1 MSVFKTPIHPASIQL
16 VEAHRKD
23 ISRLT
28 ITAGVILF
36 LGMAPAMAWVALA
49 PLASAVVAPAVV
61 KIDLN
66 RRPVQHA
73 EGGIVAEVKVRDG
86 QRVSKGEPL
95 IILGDVGVSADLER
109 LGLRVRAEEATI
121 ARLEAEQAGRSSI
134 VFPKTLLEAAQSEQ
148 RLQELLSKER
158 SLFSARREALTG
170 QVGLLRSQRGKVE
183 QELAAL
189 DSQVSEA
196 SRSLG
201 HQREELQN
209 NRWLLRDGFIS
220 GARVS
225 QNEASVADYGVK
237 LAERRSEL
245 ARAEQR
251 RIDIDLRIRSLES
264 DYRQQAS
271 DQLKVTAQ
279 RLSELR
285 EELRK
290 PADAAARQVIVAPAD
305 GEVMDLKFTS
315 VGSVIAPR
323 ETIAD
328 IVPSAPKLLVE
339 AQLRPEDIEQVR
351 RGQPAD
357 VRFTAFNPRTT
368 PSVAGQV
375 SYVSADRLIDET
387 TRQPYYLAQI
397 EIDPES
403 MARAGSLV
411 LQAGMPAE
419 VYLLGRE
426 RTTLEYLAQ
435 PVTDVLRRSVRER

>member
-1 MSVFKTPIHPASIQL
+1 M
-16 VEAHRKD
+16 
-23 ISRLT
+23 
-28 ITAGVILF
+28 
-36 LGMAPAMAWVALA
+36 
-49 PLASAVVAPAVV
+49 
-61 KIDLN
+61 
-66 RRPVQHA
+66 
-73 EGGIVAEVKVRDG
+73 
-86 QRVSKGEPL
+86 
-95 IILGDVGVSADLER
+95 
-109 LGLRVRAEEATI
+109 
-121 ARLEAEQAGRSSI
+121 
-134 VFPKTLLEAAQSEQ
+134 
-148 RLQELLSKER
+148 
-158 SLFSARREALTG
+158 
-170 QVGLLRSQRGKVE
+170 
-183 QELAAL
+183 
-189 DSQVSEA
+189 
-196 SRSLG
+196 
-201 HQREELQN
+201 
-209 NRWLLRDGFIS
+209 
-220 GARVS
+220 
-225 QNEASVADYGVK
+225 K

-285 EELRK
+285 EEMRK

-351 RGQPAD
+351 KGQPAD

-403 MARAGSLV
+403 MARAGSLS

>member
-1 MSVFKTPIHPASIQL
+1 MSVFKTPIHPASVRL

-49 PLASAVVAPAVV
+49 PLATAVVAPAVV

-73 EGGIVAEVKVRDG
+73 EGGIIAEVKVRDG

-95 IILGDVGVSADLER
+95 IILGDVAVSADLER
-109 LGLRVRAEEATI
+109 LGFRARAEEAAI
-121 ARLEAEQAGRSSI
+121 ARLEAEQASRASI
-134 VFPKTLLEAAQSEQ
+134 EFPKALLEAAQGEK
-148 RLQELLSKER
+148 RLQELLTKER

-170 QVGLLRSQRGKVE
+170 QVALLRSQRGKVE

-189 DSQVSEA
+189 QSQVAEA
-196 SRSLG
+196 GRSLE
-201 HQREELQN
+201 HQREELEN
-209 NRWLLRDGFIS
+209 NRRLLRDGFLS
-220 GARVS
+220 AARVS
-225 QNEASVADYGVK
+225 QNEATVADYGVK

-271 DQLKVTAQ
+271 DQLKIAGQ

-328 IVPSAPKLLVE
+328 IVPSGPKLLVE

-351 RGQPAD
+351 RGQTAD

-368 PSVAGQV
+368 PSVSGRV
-375 SYVSADRLIDET
+375 SYVSADRLIDQS
-387 TRQPYYLAQI
+387 TRLPYYLAQI
-397 EIDPES
+397 EIDPDS
-403 MARAGSLV
+403 LAQAGSLP

-419 VYLLGRE
+419 VFLLGRE

-435 PVTDVLRRSVRER
+435 PVTDVLRRSIRER